1 MSQVIS
7 LTQSSLSL
15 EFNVPKMSTL
25 GNHAKK
31 PLVLG
36 TSIHADFTPLEKKS
50 YQLIYQPSISLH
62 LSSNQFIISFAFMIF

>member
-1 MSQVIS
+1 
-7 LTQSSLSL
+7 
-15 EFNVPKMSTL
+15 MSTL

-62 LSSNQFIISFAFMIF
+62 LSSKQFIISFAFMIF